1 MYSRKRSQN
10 YKEFLVNMICLIGFS
25 WMYNV
30 YIHKII
36 PKTHALRD
44 DCQVEFA
51 KILLHLPGVVSLQQF
66 FKVVILLL
74 STNLSNLGVNGLV
87 VSRSIDIADNTQSY
101 GESIAITHQQSSG
114 QSLVVPV
121 RTRCSRQTRVSHH
134 VSHRW
139 RSSCVPL
146 YYIRPHGFRR

>member
-10 YKEFLVNMICLIGFS
+10 YKDFLVNKKGLVGFS

-51 KILLHLPGVVSLQQF
+51 NILLHLPGVVSLQQF

-101 GESIAITHQQSSG
+101 GESS
-114 QSLVVPV
+114 
-121 RTRCSRQTRVSHH
+121 
-134 VSHRW
+134 
-139 RSSCVPL
+139 
-146 YYIRPHGFRR
+146 